1 MQRWKLPKSS
11 CHQSKQP
18 CSSRV
23 HLLLRQCKGWL
34 QQLGEAASVAEMS
47 SLNDIPI
54 QTKYKVEVRKCRICR
69 KAAENEENTMF
80 EVEKLLS
87 EVYI

>member
-1 MQRWKLPKSS
+1 MRKLLK
-11 CHQSKQP
+11 
-18 CSSRV
+18 
-23 HLLLRQCKGWL
+23 QCKGW
-34 QQLGEAASVAEMS
+34 QLLRREVTSVAEMS
-47 SLNDIPI
+47 SLKINSV

-69 KAAENEENTMF
+69 KAAENEKNTMF

>member
-1 MQRWKLPKSS
+1 MPKLLGFQCKEEEEEWHKIKGWRW
-11 CHQSKQP
+11 Q
-18 CSSRV
+18 
-23 HLLLRQCKGWL
+23 LLRR
-34 QQLGEAASVAEMS
+34 EVTSVAEMS
-47 SLNDIPI
+47 SLNNNPI